1 MAKTTVAIDLQAQT
15 KGTES
20 VKSLKTQIR
29 EATQEAVA
37 LAQKFGEFSP
47 QAQAATARVAELK
60 DQMEDFQQ
68 RVAALNPDVLSRIE
82 TISTGITRGIQAATG
97 AMALFGSENEDVQ
110 KTLVRVQAAMALAEG
125 VAGIVAMKSAFGA
138 LFTSVVAG
146 FRAMAAAITTTGV
159 GALIVAIGAAIGAV
173 MIAMNRQSEAQKAA
187 AKENEKLQQSLKDL
201 EYQYQSLNR
210 QIDYTETAIIGQ
222 MEQTGATEAEILKKR
237 KEFVK
242 ERIDLARQEMN
253 ENDARYVKLSN
264 NASKEI
270 SDVEDLKAA
279 HKKIREDRSASYQK
293 SLGEIENLQKQS
305 LQLAFDID
313 KAEKAAAEKA
323 KQEAEAAWKDY
334 QSRLKAQADAE
345 RNSLQQLNEEKR
357 KIREQDAKN
366 ETELLRVKYENDLA
380 RLKEARENELRADNL
395 NAAAKANINAK
406 FDMSELSAK
415 QTFEAALTKLQK
427 DAQQKRLE
435 DAKAFEEQRKQ
446 ITEQEIR
453 ETQANIDRV
462 FKIRETDIYNR
473 ITDQTELNE
482 ALQKLETERLERQ
495 LREMKE
501 YGTASAEQQ
510 IALENQIAK
519 RKADIY
525 KADAEA
531 KKQENEAKMAAEI
544 QLVQASAQAVG
555 QLGQLF
561 KQGSDAAKVAALT
574 EIAVN
579 TAIGFI
585 QGLDI
590 AQKGAKA
597 TGPAAPLAFP
607 IFYASQIAAVLGAAG
622 RAKQILKGGGGGGGG
637 GGITPRPAPAPNTTP
652 LTGGIL
658 PDMEQPG
665 GFAGMGRVY
674 VLEGDITKT
683 QTRVRRV
690 RNVSVV

>member
-1 MAKTTVAIDLQAQT
+1 
-15 KGTES
+15 
-20 VKSLKTQIR
+20 
-29 EATQEAVA
+29 
-37 LAQKFGEFSP
+37 
-47 QAQAATARVAELK
+47 
-60 DQMEDFQQ
+60 
-68 RVAALNPDVLSRIE
+68 
-82 TISTGITRGIQAATG
+82 
-97 AMALFGSENEDVQ
+97 MALFGSENEDVQ
-110 KTLVRVQAAMALAEG
+110 KTLLKVQGAMAMAEG
-125 VAGIVAMKSAFGA
+125 VAGIIAMKSAFGT

-146 FRAMAAAITTTGV
+146 FRTMAAAITTTGV
-159 GALIVAIGAAIGAV
+159 GALIVAIGAAIGGLIYILNEQSKAV
-173 MIAMNRQSEAQKAA
+173 EK
-187 AKENEKLQQSLKDL
+187 AKEKNKELADSLKDL
-201 EYQYQSLNR
+201 QNNYSTTIEEADEWGKIQVANAELEGKSESDVF
-210 QIDYTETAIIGQ
+210 QIKKTFANQKIELLKAEK
-222 MEQTGATEAEILKKR
+222 EQTDKNYETRLKNLH
-237 KEFVK
+237 KEFTDQKEYDKAYKALLK
-242 ERIDLARQEMN
+242 ERTDTYWENANRVGKASN
-253 ENDARYVKLSN
+253 ELT
-264 NASKEI
+264 
-270 SDVEDLKAA
+270 L
-279 HKKIREDRSASYQK
+279 
-293 SLGEIENLQKQS
+293 LEIEN
-305 LQLAFDID
+305 
-313 KAEKAAAEKA
+313 EKKK
-323 KQEAEAAWKDY
+323 KQEAEAAFKDY

-345 RNSLQQLNEEKR
+345 RNSLQQLNEQKR
-357 KIREQDAKN
+357 KIREQDTKN

-380 RLKEARENELRADNL
+380 RLKEARENELRAENL
-395 NAAAKANINAK
+395 TATAKANINAK

-446 ITEQEIR
+446 ITQQEIA

-531 KKQENEAKMAAEI
+531 KKQANEAKMAAEI

-622 RAKQILKGGGGGGGG
+622 RAKQILKGGGASGGASGAGGGSV
-637 GGITPRPAPAPNTTP
+637 PRVPNTTP
-652 LTGGIL
+652 VTGGIL